1 MSISKVRKRLV
12 FNADLPAG
20 NHSLQHDM
28 SKEYLVVA
36 KFSCPHSPPD
46 DNKYNQEKLSS
57 SPNQYYLYRL
67 RTITL

>member
-20 NHSLQHDM
+20 NHSLQHDT

-46 DNKYNQEKLSS
+46 DNKYNQEKLLS